1 MLFLDEQQ
9 IYVMQYLKVVKE
21 SYICIC
27 IYDNE
32 ITDDDEVNSSE
43 SSGLSHSQLTIS

>member
-1 MLFLDEQQ
+1 
-9 IYVMQYLKVVKE
+9 MQYLKVVKE

-32 ITDDDEVNSSE
+32 ITDDDEVIHQ
-43 SSGLSHSQLTIS
+43 SHQDYHILN

>member
-32 ITDDDEVNSSE
+32 ITDEVIHQ
-43 SSGLSHSQLTIS
+43 SHQDYHILN